1 MTTLDKIKIFVMLSA
16 FASSIFA
23 SSKGQRNYKF
33 FKDQKTVIKNPFKL
47 RDPFKR
53 PFRRGAR
60 KAKKRFGGTLSG
72 NTFSNVASI
81 EGVALD
87 KIKIVGVLLGENRRA
102 IAKVD
107 GKGNTTYVLKE
118 GMKVGEDDAELRAI
132 LPGGIVLVEKIR
144 NVYDQDE
151 YLETIIPISEE
162 N

>member
-1 MTTLDKIKIFVMLSA
+1 MSLFKITKIFIVIILYSCHL
-16 FASSIFA
+16 FASGPDKRS
-23 SSKGQRNYKF
+23 YKF
-33 FKDQKTVIKNPFKL
+33 FKEQKTIIKNPFKL

-53 PFRRGAR
+53 PLRRGVR
-60 KAKKRFGGTLSG
+60 KSKKRFGGTIRG

-81 EGVALD
+81 EGIAID

-102 IAKVD
+102 IAKID
-107 GKGNTTYVLKE
+107 GNTGTTYVLKE
-118 GMKVGEDDAELRAI
+118 GMKIGEDDAELKAI

-151 YLETIIPISEE
+151 FLETIIPISEE